1 MLQVKYGDIHTRLMH
16 TKLPNTA
23 EIKKLNKWKDVLCLE
38 SAKLSAML
46 SIQK

>member
-1 MLQVKYGDIHTRLMH
+1 MH
-16 TKLPNTA
+16 AKLPSTA

-38 SAKLSAML
+38 SEKLSAML